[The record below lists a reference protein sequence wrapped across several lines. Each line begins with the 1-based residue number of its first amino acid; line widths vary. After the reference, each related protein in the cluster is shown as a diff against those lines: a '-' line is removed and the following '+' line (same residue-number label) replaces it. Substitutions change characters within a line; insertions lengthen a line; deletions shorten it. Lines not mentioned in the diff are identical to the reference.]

1 MSFPAGSD
9 THDGHRAGWRNQ
21 LGAGVVTFDV
31 EPAARNRSTA
41 LHVSSSSPPWKG
53 EGRDAVARVE
63 SDEEL
68 DRLYREHGE
77 RLWRAVL
84 AFAGDR
90 EVASDAVAEAFAQC
104 LDRGSAVRDPGS
116 WIWRTA
122 FRIAAGELKARR
134 RRQEMSER
142 MEDWYE
148 IPVAASEI
156 LEALA
161 RLSPRQRA
169 AVVLHDHVGY
179 STREVAAIL
188 GSTAATVRVHLSQG
202 RRRLRTLLEAGDD

>member
-1 MSFPAGSD
+1 VRGRRRHVS
-9 THDGHRAGWRNQ
+9 
-21 LGAGVVTFDV
+21 V
-31 EPAARNRSTA
+31 EPSPKNRPVP
-41 LHVSSSSPPWKG
+41 LHIPPSSAPWKG

-104 LDRGSAVRDPGS
+104 LGRGAAVRDPGR
-116 WIWRTA
+116 WIWRAA
-122 FRIAAGELKARR
+122 FRIAAGELKDRR
-134 RRQEMSER
+134 RRHAMSVR
-142 MEDWYE
+142 TEDWNE
-148 IPVAASEI
+148 IPEAASQI
-156 LEALA
+156 LEALG

-169 AVVLHDHVGY
+169 AVVLHDHVGF
-179 STREVAAIL
+179 SAKEVAATL

-202 RRRLRTLLEAGDD
+202 RRRLRALLEADDA